1 MGMNFRQDNSIFA
14 GLDVGTSKICCAIA
28 QTGENDDTI
37 KLLGIGSTPS
47 TAMKNGTLINRDHII
62 EEIEKSIS
70 EAEIMA
76 GVKVE
81 QLCIGISGDHIRG
94 INTQGAIPL
103 NSADV
108 PISGDRR
115 IVKDDINKAIEFA
128 KAINIPV
135 DRDILHILPQEY
147 VLDTLRGIKNPLGM
161 SGRRLEARVHLVTV
175 AHSAASN
182 LTRCVEDL
190 GLTVEGIVFQGLASA
205 LSTLDQDEKDLGV
218 VLVDIGA
225 GTCDVT
231 VYTEGGIRHTGVVP
245 YGADLIT
252 NDIAVMLQI
261 GIQEAEAIKIK
272 YASALASMASPK
284 LSFDLPGKNDA
295 VSRTMSEHELSR
307 YVQARME
314 EILHLIGREI
324 HRADISEKITYGL
337 VLTGGG
343 ANLKNLAALTQNVLN
358 MKTRVGIPTG
368 FGGVLDVASEP
379 QFATAL
385 GLLNWGVH
393 QEDYAPPTKSSFKWK
408 DVPKNIGN
416 WFKDLF

>member
-1 MGMNFRQDNSIFA
+1 MGMNFRQDDSIIA
-14 GLDVGTSKICCAIA
+14 GLDVGTSKICCAIGQA
-28 QTGENDDTI
+28 VESEDKV
-37 KLLGIGSTPS
+37 KLLGIGTTSS

-81 QLCIGISGDHIRG
+81 HIFIGISGDHIRG
-94 INTQGAIPL
+94 INTRGAIPL
-103 NSADV
+103 NSAET
-108 PISGDRR
+108 PMSGDRR
-115 IVKDDINKAIEFA
+115 IVKDDISKAIEFA

-175 AHSAASN
+175 AHSAAAN

-190 GLTVEGIVFQGLASA
+190 GLSVEGIVFQGLASA
-205 LSTLDQDEKDLGV
+205 LATLDRDEKDLGV

-231 VYTEGGIRHTGVVP
+231 VYAEGGVRHTGVVP
-245 YGADLIT
+245 YGADLVT

-261 GIQEAEAIKIK
+261 GIQEAENIKLQ

-295 VSRTMSEHELSR
+295 VSRSMSEHELSR

-314 EILHLIGREI
+314 EILHLVGREI
-324 HRADISEKITYGL
+324 HRADISEKLTYGI

-343 ANLKNLAALTQNVLN
+343 ANLKNLAALTQNVLE
-358 MKTRVGIPTG
+358 MKARVGLPAG
-368 FGGVLDVASEP
+368 FGGVLDVAGEP

-385 GLLNWGVH
+385 GLLNWGFH
-393 QEDYAPPTKSSFKWK
+393 EEDYAPPAKPRLRLK
-408 DVPKNIGN
+408 DVPRKIGN

>member
-1 MGMNFRQDNSIFA
+1 MNMVFRQENNLLA
-14 GLDVGTSKICCAIA
+14 GLDVGTSKICCAIGQA
-28 QTGENDDTI
+28 DDDTQSI

-62 EEIEKSIS
+62 EEIEKAIS
-70 EAEIMA
+70 EAEMMA

-81 QLCIGISGDHIRG
+81 HVSIGISGDHIRG

-103 NSADV
+103 NSHDTSM
-108 PISGDRR
+108 IEDRR
-115 IVKDDINKAIEFA
+115 IVKEDVNKAIEFA

-175 AHSAASN
+175 AHSAAAN

-190 GLTVEGIVFQGLASA
+190 GLSVEGIVFQGLASS

-218 VLVDIGA
+218 ALVDIGA

-231 VYTEGGIRHTGVVP
+231 VYSDGGVRHTGVIP

-261 GIQEAEAIKIK
+261 GIHEAEDIKLK
-272 YASALASMASPK
+272 YASAQASKASPK
-284 LSFDLPGKNDA
+284 LAFDLPVK
-295 VSRTMSEHELSR
+295 SESIPRSITEHELSR

-314 EILHLIGREI
+314 ELFHLIGREI
-324 HRADISEKITYGL
+324 NRADINEKLTYGL

-343 ANLKNLAALTQNVLN
+343 ANLKNISTLAQDVLN
-358 MKTRVGIPTG
+358 IKARVGIPSG

-379 QFATAL
+379 QYATAL
-385 GLLNWGVH
+385 GLLKWGFH
-393 QEDYAPPTKSSFKWK
+393 QEDYAPSASSTFSFKDMPRK
-408 DVPKNIGN
+408 IGQ